1 MDQKAAEEDE
11 EASVLPR
18 RKNFRARRAGGKT
31 ADRSGLKTQG
41 APDTGEVNESIEE
54 DNKPQGQHKYEGR
67 RFRIRK

>member
-18 RKNFRARRAGGKT
+18 RKNFRARRAGKT

-41 APDTGEVNESIEE
+41 VPDTGEVNESI
-54 DNKPQGQHKYEGR
+54 DGDDRPQGQHQYQQR
-67 RFRIRK
+67 RFKIRK